1 MGNVQMEADQI
12 RFKNASYGNVQTALS
27 AALTGGGGSTT
38 LAELTDTDIT
48 TPSNGQVLTYDGTS
62 EKWENAAIPAQSVD
76 GLSDTNITTPT
87 EGQVLTYDNT
97 SSKWVNA
104 TPETGG
110 GVIYPPA
117 DTEIEIGTWNGQTLY
132 RRAYYGLNVTG
143 SSSGDT
149 FDLGITIIPGNVK
162 NYDAVITASNNFRYR
177 FNYYSS
183 STSKFNCY
191 LAKTSETNLLL
202 QVTAY
207 SSGAL
212 DLYIDYIKTT

>member
-1 MGNVQMEADQI
+1 MGNIQMEAEQI
-12 RFKNASYGNVQTALS
+12 RYKGASYKNVQTALD

-38 LAELTDTDIT
+38 LAALTDTDIT

-62 EKWENAAIPAQSVD
+62 EKWENSAIPAQSVE

-87 EGQVLTYDNT
+87 DGQVLTYDNT

-117 DTEIEIGTWNGQTLY
+117 NTEIEIGTWNGQTLY

-149 FDLGITIIPGNVK
+149 FDLGITTTPGNVK
-162 NYDAVITASNNFRYR
+162 DFSAFLATGNFKYK
-177 FNYYSS
+177 FSYYSS
-183 STSKFNCY
+183 STTKYNCY

-202 QVTAY
+202 QVSAY
-207 SSGAL
+207 DSGTL